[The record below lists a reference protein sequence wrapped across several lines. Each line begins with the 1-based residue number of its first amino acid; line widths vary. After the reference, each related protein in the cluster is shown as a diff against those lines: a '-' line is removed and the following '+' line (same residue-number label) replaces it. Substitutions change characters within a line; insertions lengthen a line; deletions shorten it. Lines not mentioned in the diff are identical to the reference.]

1 MKNARLLIIVSAL
14 VLLAAACGGQ
24 SAEEELLEQ
33 ILENSGED
41 IGDVD
46 INLDDGGN
54 GEFSINVEGENG
66 GDVSISGSGD
76 DEEMTITV
84 EGDDG
89 GTMTIGG
96 GDIPDELELPVAPGG
111 AVQTSMTSGDEVFVS
126 LQYPDGDYDQI
137 IAFYDAEL
145 NSDSDEVTKSETS
158 FTSED
163 GTFRNTFYAPENG
176 SDWTV
181 MVGDCIGLEGVCVT
195 LGQSGS

>member
-1 MKNARLLIIVSAL
+1 MKNARLVVVVSAL
-14 VLLAAACGGQ
+14 VLLVAACGGQ

-46 INLDDGGN
+46 IDDGGD
-54 GEFSINVEGENG
+54 GEFSINVEGDNG
-66 GDVSISGSGD
+66 EDVSISASGD
-76 DEEMTITV
+76 DDEMTITV

-111 AVQTSMTSGDEVFVS
+111 EVQTSMTSGNEVFVT
-126 LQYPDGDYDQI
+126 LQYPDGNYDEI
-137 IAFYDAEL
+137 IAFYDAAL

-163 GTFRNTFYAPENG
+163 GTFRNAFYAPESG

-181 MVGDCIGLEGVCVT
+181 TVGDCIGLEGVCVT